1 MVSSDCTVKNNLLLI
16 QLDVETPTIAFNL
29 ADGNKFAMVSSFTS
43 SDPQTQTA
51 EFNVTFPMP
60 NQWDFTFD
68 ANTDEQAM
76 QAFDEYNAKFD
87 NKFTLL
93 PEKAYKFNGKG
104 ISFPKDATSMS
115 LSVTIDAS
123 KLSCGEYILPLHLC
137 NLSNKNF
144 ETDTQNDIVLLG
156 VKYVPKKLDLK
167 VSQLSTNSVEDGDGT
182 GLSGLIDGDLEG
194 TGYFHSKWSA
204 PVQDAVYGNYID
216 LNIGKTLHSLSFDY
230 WTRKQNGNG
239 APRFISLFVSDDGSI
254 WRKLQDI
261 NKGLPGSGNTKYSS
275 AIFTDEEGFSY
286 VRFAVLVSAAGDMT
300 NSASYFNLH
309 ELTFYGE

>member
-1 MVSSDCTVKNNLLLI
+1 
-16 QLDVETPTIAFNL
+16 
-29 ADGNKFAMVSSFTS
+29 
-43 SDPQTQTA
+43 
-51 EFNVTFPMP
+51 MP

-104 ISFPKDATSMS
+104 ISFPKEATSMS

-137 NLSNKNF
+137 NLSNKHF

-156 VKYVPKKLDLK
+156 VKYVLKKLDVK
-167 VSQLSTNSVEDGDGT
+167 VNQLSTNSVEDGDGT

-194 TGYFHSKWSA
+194 SGYFHSKWSA

-239 APRFISLFVSDDGSI
+239 APQRISLFVSNNGKD
-254 WRKLQDI
+254 WRQLKEITQ
-261 NKGLPGSGNTKYSS
+261 GLPSSGNTKYSS

-300 NSASYFNLH
+300 NSQSYFNLH

>member
-1 MVSSDCTVKNNLLLI
+1 MI
-16 QLDVETPTIAFNL
+16 
-29 ADGNKFAMVSSFTS
+29 
-43 SDPQTQTA
+43 
-51 EFNVTFPMP
+51 
-60 NQWDFTFD
+60 
-68 ANTDEQAM
+68 
-76 QAFDEYNAKFD
+76 
-87 NKFTLL
+87 
-93 PEKAYKFNGKG
+93 
-104 ISFPKDATSMS
+104 

-137 NLSNKNF
+137 NLSNKHF

-156 VKYVPKKLDLK
+156 VKYVLKKLDVK
-167 VSQLSTNSVEDGDGT
+167 VNQLSTNSVEDGDGT

-194 TGYFHSKWSA
+194 SGYFHSKWSA

-239 APRFISLFVSDDGSI
+239 APQRISLFVSNNGKD
-254 WRKLQDI
+254 WRQLKEITQ
-261 NKGLPGSGNTKYSS
+261 GLPSSGNTKYSS

-300 NSASYFNLH
+300 NSQSYFNLH